1 MIRTYC
7 VASVDR
13 FRLIKI
19 FPGNAYMDTDSTM
32 EVIAGCNEYNKHD
45 SYRKNK
51 CEHQTQFLANYGKLG
66 TVSDSC
72 KKIGIWPSNHYLWLD
87 SDDCDYVAR
96 FESAKLAYAEYL
108 ESIML
113 DRLENPSGN
122 RGSDI
127 LLMFALK
134 ARDNKYTDKIQVDDR
149 TRDALET
156 WTSTAR
162 SLRQVKELDQ
172 PKD

>member
-1 MIRTYC
+1 ME
-7 VASVDR
+7 
-13 FRLIKI
+13 
-19 FPGNAYMDTDSTM
+19 TDSPM
-32 EVIAGCNEYNKHD
+32 EVIAGCSTYDTHD

-51 CEHQTQFLANYGKLG
+51 CSNQTQFLANYGKLG
-66 TVSDSC
+66 TVSASSS
-72 KKIGIWPSNHYLWLD
+72 KLGIWPSNHYLWLD

-96 FESAKLAYAEYL
+96 FESAKLAYSEYL

-113 DRLENPSGN
+113 DRLENPIGN
-122 RGSDI
+122 KGSDI

-134 ARDNKYTDKIQVDDR
+134 ARDSKYTDKIQVDDR

-162 SLRQVKELDQ
+162 SLRQIKELDQ